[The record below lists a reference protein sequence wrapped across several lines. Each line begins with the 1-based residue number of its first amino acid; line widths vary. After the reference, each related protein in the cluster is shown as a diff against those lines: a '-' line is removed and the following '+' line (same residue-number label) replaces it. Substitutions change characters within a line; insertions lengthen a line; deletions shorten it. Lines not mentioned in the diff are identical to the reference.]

1 MKRAAVALSVKGGA
15 ASRVRPVRVAVGAA
29 VGRELGNCEAK
40 EVEVARPIY
49 SRVLAVAARG
59 SFRSDPTTAP
69 VDKAKEQLQG

>member
-1 MKRAAVALSVKGGA
+1 MEGGA
-15 ASRVRPVRVAVGAA
+15 ASRVRPVKVAVGAA
-29 VGRELGNCEAK
+29 VGRELGICEAK

-49 SRVLAVAARG
+49 SRVLAARG